1 MNNSMISKV
10 TNNALSLL
18 LIICSINL
26 LFGTFYLLHLGR
38 PFVYY
43 EYLLIPFVFSLFKKY
58 FFRFF
63 TILVLI
69 ISDLLI
75 SISKIY
81 YFDTFNF
88 LQKFSSIFISN
99 FSFKFWIVV
108 VACVGFILLF
118 IHLLITKTALRTITY
133 TKNDKKFGVLFLILG
148 FAIVYII
155 DSLFG
160 SSSLQFKPNGK
171 LTLNFSQSIVRQYMK
186 DATIYVKKYLPVSQ
200 IQNFENSNKRESLS
214 YEYLLKDSSQKQ
226 ALIILESWGLNSNLL
241 KRMEQIEPIMQLN
254 NYGYNVHLDS
264 SLFFGGTSQAE
275 VRELYNKS
283 GEAYYSVIQ
292 HGFSDIMG
300 LAQYKNQAGYNT
312 MALQSFSGYYSNGYH
327 FRSSAGFNQIK
338 EFSFFKNGS
347 TINYNNHYISVND
360 EVVFDYGIKQ
370 LSKENKAFL
379 YIVTINSHLPF
390 HTQRGKSELE
400 SQYNRI
406 KEQFSYLAA
415 LLKKY
420 PVDKLVIVGD
430 HPPPFLTESERSHY
444 SSKFVPALIIERM
457 PVKTIR

>member
-1 MNNSMISKV
+1 MLPKYTNKV
-10 TNNALSLL
+10 LYLL
-18 LIICSINL
+18 LIICTINL

-38 PFVYY
+38 PLLYY
-43 EYLLIPFVFSLFKKY
+43 EYLLIPIIFSFTRNYL
-58 FFRFF
+58 FRFI
-63 TILVLI
+63 TIFALL

-99 FSFKFWIVV
+99 FSLKFWIVV
-108 VACVGFILLF
+108 IVCFVVIFLL
-118 IHLLITKTALRTITY
+118 IHLLITKTALRSIGT
-133 TKNDKKFGVLFLILG
+133 TKNDKKFGVHFLIICFTVIYG
-148 FAIVYII
+148 V

-171 LTLNFSQSIVRQYMK
+171 VNINFSQSIAVLYVK
-186 DATIYVKKYLPVSQ
+186 GTKIYLKKYLPVSK
-200 IQNFENSNKRESLS
+200 IENFANINNGESVSYRCLS
-214 YEYLLKDSSQKQ
+214 RDSSKRQ
-226 ALIILESWGLNSNLL
+226 ALIILESWGLDNNVQE
-241 KRMEQIEPIMQLN
+241 RMEQIRPIILLN
-254 NYGYNVHLDS
+254 NSGYSVNLDS

-283 GEAYYSVIQ
+283 GEAYFSVIQ
-292 HGFSDIMG
+292 HGISDIKG
-300 LAQYKNQAGYNT
+300 IAQYKKIAGYNT
-312 MALQSFSGYYSNGYH
+312 IALQSFSGFYSNGYH
-327 FRSSAGFNQIK
+327 FRKSSGFSQIK

-347 TINYNNHYISVND
+347 AINYNNHYISVND

-379 YIVTINSHLPF
+379 YILTINSHLPF
-390 HTQRGKSELE
+390 HTQSGKSELE